1 MEKDPNIKK
10 ETPAAEPAAP
20 APGSVPPP
28 TGQKPAAKRKL
39 ERIEY
44 VGLAL
49 VVLTMIG
56 LFFASDKIAKVFDAM
71 FNNAYKIFG
80 FYITERNL
88 GAAIIV
94 SVMTGRL
101 IERLGFTDALMRIFV
116 PVMKYIKI
124 NSAVVVG
131 VIYNI
136 LGDVNAAGR
145 IAAPV
150 LMKAGATKDE
160 QKIAVATLC
169 QAPCSFSIIVLGIL
183 ALSLAGIKVFPV
195 IIVALF
201 VPIVVVPLFLRLFWR
216 DTKAVTIND
225 LPRFTPD
232 TSFINTIFGA
242 AQEGAKLVFLFI
254 IPAGVVIF
262 AIIGALDYF
271 GLWKPFQ
278 DFLHMALQGIG
289 IEPETGTLT
298 IITSNTLAMGT
309 LAEMLKSNPIIPR
322 LVLGSFVLANSAFP
336 LQVPFGQIPA
346 VWSPVTDLSEGE
358 CMYAAVVGC
367 VIRLVYAVLCAF
379 LLTPLVT

>member
-1 MEKDPNIKK
+1 MNNDKDYSKV
-10 ETPAAEPAAP
+10 T
-20 APGSVPPP
+20 
-28 TGQKPAAKRKL
+28 TRKM

-44 VGLAL
+44 VGLVL
-49 VVLTMIG
+49 VVLTMLG
-56 LFFASDKIAKVFDAM
+56 LLFWADRIASVFDAM

-116 PVMKYIKI
+116 PIMKYIRV
-124 NSAVVVG
+124 NSAIVVG

-150 LMKAGATKDE
+150 LMEARATKDE
-160 QKIAVATLC
+160 QKIAIATMC

-195 IIVALF
+195 IIVAVF
-201 VPIVVVPLFLRLFWR
+201 VPIVLVPLLLRLIWR
-216 DTKAVTIND
+216 DTKAVTINE
-225 LPRFTPD
+225 LPRFTPS

-242 AQEGAKLVFLFI
+242 AQEGARLVFLFI

-262 AIIGALDYF
+262 ALIGALEFF
-271 GLWKPFQ
+271 GVWGPFQ
-278 DFLHMALQGIG
+278 NSLHTFLTYIG

-298 IITSNTLAMGT
+298 IITSNTLAMST
-309 LAEMLKSNPIIPR
+309 LAEMLRETPIVPK

-346 VWSPVTDLSEGE
+346 VWAPVTDLTEGE
-358 CMYAAVVGC
+358 CMKAAVIGC
-367 VIRLVYAVLCAF
+367 VIRLVYAIICAIF
-379 LLTPLVT
+379 LTPLVI